1 MKNILIIGASSGM
14 GKQLALQLS
23 SENHVYATYMK
34 SFSADLENVSFHYL
48 DVLSPQPDIDFIP
61 DILHGFVY
69 CPGSITLKPFSKLSL
84 NDFESDFQINFLG
97 IVKLLHQIL
106 PNLRRAEQASVVLFS
121 SVAVQLGMPFHSS
134 IAASKGAIE
143 GFTRAMAAEFSPKIR
158 VNAIAPSLTDTP
170 LAESLI
176 NTEVKLMNMASKHPL
191 QRIGKPEDIAH
202 MVEFLLSNKSSW
214 ITGQIFHIDGGMGVI
229 K

>member
-176 NTEVKLMNMASKHPL
+176 NTEVKLMTMASKHPL

>member
-1 MKNILIIGASSGM
+1 
-14 GKQLALQLS
+14 
-23 SENHVYATYMK
+23 MK

>member
-1 MKNILIIGASSGM
+1 LIIGASSGM

-23 SENHVYATYMK
+23 SENHVFATYMK

>member
-23 SENHVYATYMK
+23 SENHVFATYMK